1 MKKSIK
7 SAGYSS
13 STVCLILSRWS
24 SWRWNMSIKSI
35 IYNTNVAGLY
45 WIMSDSLGA
54 KKSPSFVKMWKFP
67 KKERKTRESIHFG
80 LLAVFSSVLQFLLK
94 KKTLFCYITKNI
106 QFFHYILLNFITVC
120 CRFTAQVILQNKIKF
135 IFCNYRT
142 KSG

>member
-35 IYNTNVAGLY
+35 IHNTNVAGLY
-45 WIMSDSLGA
+45 WIMSDSLGD
-54 KKSPSFVKMWKFP
+54 KKSPSFVKISKERK
-67 KKERKTRESIHFG
+67 KKEREHTFWTFSCIF
-80 LLAVFSSVLQFLLK
+80 LSFAVLIEE
-94 KKTLFCYITKNI
+94 KTLFCYITKNI
-106 QFFHYILLNFITVC
+106 QFFHYILLNFITVF
-120 CRFTAQVILQNKIKF
+120 CRFTAQVILQNKINL